1 MKKIIFTMTAL
12 ALLSSCTTTIPKDQF
27 NLNIKSSLQANNGN
41 NYLVVYEQ
49 PSSMDK
55 MAQSTYDSLSK
66 QILDSDHQTKLI
78 HPQDQTYKLTFKAK
92 DGPAS
97 IYFITNMDKDHNT
110 WRYYIPNPGGN
121 YWDCS
126 VDNKL
131 NTSCKEGGS
140 SYG

>member
-1 MKKIIFTMTAL
+1 MKKIIFSMTAL

-27 NLNIKSSLQANNGN
+27 NLNIKSSPQTNNGN

-55 MAQSTYDSLSK
+55 MAQASYDSLSK

-78 HPQDQTYKLTFKAK
+78 HPQDQTDKLTFKAK
-92 DGPAS
+92 DEPAS
-97 IYFITNMDKDHNT
+97 IYFIMNMGKNYNT

-121 YWDCS
+121 SWDCS
-126 VDNKL
+126 VDNKGY
-131 NTSCKEGGS
+131 TSCKESGE
-140 SYG
+140 